1 MNTAIFELRMAQLG
15 IRDADDYTIGMV
27 FDMLTEM
34 GNDRETYPIIAEQSD
49 IDAFLGG
56 KR

>member
-34 GNDRETYPIIAEQSD
+34 SNDRETYPIIAEQSD